1 MGLLDGLGEQ
11 IAKHKDKIDGTVQRG
26 GDFIDSKTDSKYAE
40 HVDKGQ
46 DFLRDKVSD
55 HGDGHDSPTETREA

>member
-1 MGLLDGLGEQ
+1 MGLFDSLGEQ
-11 IAKHKDKIDGTVQRG
+11 IAKHKDKIDGAVQRG

-46 DFLRDKVSD
+46 DFLRDRVSEY
-55 HGDGHDSPTETREA
+55 GDGHDSPTETREA

>member
-11 IAKHKDKIDGTVQRG
+11 IAKNQGHLDGAIDKT
-26 GDFIDSKTDSKYAE
+26 GDFVDSKTDNKYVE

-46 DFLRDKVSD
+46 DFLRDNVGKFGEGKDVPRQD
-55 HGDGHDSPTETREA
+55 P

>member
-11 IAKHKDKIDGTVQRG
+11 IVKNKGHIDSAIEQG
-26 GDFIDSKTDSKYAE
+26 GDFVDSKTDSKYAS

-46 DFLRDKVSD
+46 DFLRDKVGEFGGGKD
-55 HGDGHDSPTETREA
+55 VPRQEP